1 MALTRKASSGR
12 RSGVASS
19 VRCHVG
25 VPSGVAWPGRMGT
38 GAGEDRR
45 SWEWQ
50 GLGPENS
57 SPDRDGSGAGRRDA
71 GRGRTRQPAR
81 VTTRSWLPMHRSTT
95 RWRCG
100 WVTRSW
106 MGPVMMVSIMSTDD
120 PPPSPRCLKIEDA
133 AAELATSKSQIY
145 ALLRSGEL
153 QGIQIGGR
161 AQWRIERVKLEDYIE
176 QAYRKTAESLA
187 ELPSDLPDAAAD

>member
-1 MALTRKASSGR
+1 
-12 RSGVASS
+12 
-19 VRCHVG
+19 
-25 VPSGVAWPGRMGT
+25 
-38 GAGEDRR
+38 
-45 SWEWQ
+45 
-50 GLGPENS
+50 
-57 SPDRDGSGAGRRDA
+57 
-71 GRGRTRQPAR
+71 
-81 VTTRSWLPMHRSTT
+81 
-95 RWRCG
+95 
-100 WVTRSW
+100 

-120 PPPSPRCLKIEDA
+120 PPPSPRFLKIEDA